1 MSRFAGIVQRLRET
15 LLGGR
20 EERELQEEIETH
32 ISMDIARRVA
42 DGTDPDEARR
52 LATRAF
58 GSTLHVK
65 EQVRSERGFRW
76 LEQVV
81 LDLRYA
87 ARRLRRSPGFTGA
100 VVLTLAL
107 GIGATTTVFTV
118 VDHVVI
124 RALPFPD
131 SDRLVQVVQQNSPTN
146 RWALSVADVLGIEEM
161 GTTFESFAVL
171 RRGTAALTGQGRP
184 EQIRVGHVT
193 ADWFDLLGVD
203 FASGRA
209 FLEEEADL
217 GGPDLV
223 VLSRRF
229 ANQLFGA
236 GVDGAGEQV
245 ILDGR
250 PYTVVGVLAEEWRSL
265 AGFEAQAW
273 PLMRLD
279 TPPRRGPFGLRGI
292 GRLRPGATLETARA
306 DLDRVSERLF
316 PRWADGFRDETARL
330 TPYPLR
336 DFIVGSLGNTLWFVM
351 GAVIGVLLIA
361 VANVA
366 NLFLAR
372 TTSRTSE
379 MALRASLGATRFQL
393 GRQLLT
399 EGLLVAT
406 LGGLAAIAVA
416 KGGLALLTT
425 LAPSLPRAN
434 EITLDGRILAISAS
448 VTLVAAVLFAMAPL
462 LQVASGKMGSMLG
475 LREAIGGRTQAAGRL
490 RAALVAAE
498 FALAFPLL
506 SAAVLLTGSLGA
518 LQRVDPGYDPADLF
532 VASVSLPQETYPGY
546 QETQAF
552 WFEALRLLN
561 EQPNIALAGM
571 GTLMPP
577 RSAGDTNNFDLVAN
591 PVEPGTAEPVSSWAH
606 VSPEFFSVLGV
617 PLIAGRMFE
626 PSDDG
631 GEGRSVAIVSRSWAR
646 KFSDE
651 ASVIGTQFYNGGDR
665 SQATTIIG
673 VVGDLK
679 LEGLESTDDA
689 AAYEPLTQSSWRQ
702 KYLVVRPRGDG
713 GDALEQVRE
722 VIGGMDPSL
731 PLANTESMEERMSRA
746 VAQPRLWAV
755 LVGLFSALGLVLSAI
770 GAYGVLSYYVLRQS
784 RDLGIRVALG
794 ANPSSLRRLVLG
806 RGLGLAA
813 VGVAIGILASLGS
826 ARWIRSIV
834 FGVSAT
840 SPWVLTGVGAM
851 LLTVAILAC
860 WIPARR
866 ATQVDPMV
874 ALRAE

>member
-1 MSRFAGIVQRLRET
+1 MSRFAGIVQRVRET
-15 LLGGR
+15 LFGGR

-52 LATRAF
+52 LATKAF

-76 LEQVV
+76 LEQIVH
-81 LDLRYA
+81 DLRYA
-87 ARRLRRSPGFTGA
+87 ARRLRRSPGFTVA

-107 GIGATTTVFTV
+107 GIGATTTVYTV
-118 VDHVVI
+118 VDHVLI

-146 RWALSVADVLGIEEM
+146 LWGLSVADVLGIEEM
-161 GTTFESFAVL
+161 GTSFESFAVL

-184 EQIRVGHVT
+184 EQIVVGHVT
-193 ADWFDLLGVD
+193 ADWFDMLGVD

-209 FLEEEADL
+209 FLEDESAL

-229 ANQLFGA
+229 ADQLFGSE
-236 GVDGAGEQV
+236 VDGAGEQV
-245 ILDGR
+245 VLDGR
-250 PYTVVGVLAEEWRSL
+250 SHTVVGVLGEEWRSL

-279 TPPRRGPFGLRGI
+279 TPSRRGPFGLRGI

-379 MALRASLGATRFQL
+379 MALRASLGATRVQL

-399 EGLLVAT
+399 EGLLVAG

-425 LAPSLPRAN
+425 LAPALPRAN
-434 EITLDGRILAISAS
+434 EITLDGRILAISAC
-448 VTLVAAVLFAMAPL
+448 VTLAAAVLFAMAPL

-518 LQRVDPGYDPADLF
+518 LQSVDPGYDPAGLF

-561 EQPNIALAGM
+561 EQPNIALAGL
-571 GTLMPP
+571 GTMMPP
-577 RSAGDTNNFDLVAN
+577 RSTGDTNNFDLVAS
-591 PVEPGTAEPVSSWAH
+591 PVEPGTAEPVSSWAW
-606 VSPEFFSVLGV
+606 VSPEFFSALGV
-617 PLIAGRMFE
+617 PLMAGRMFE
-626 PSDDG
+626 PSDG
-631 GEGRSVAIVSRSWAR
+631 GEDQLVAIVSQSWAR
-646 KFSDE
+646 RFADE
-651 ASVIGTQFYNGGDR
+651 ASVVGTQFYGGGDR

-679 LEGLESTDDA
+679 LEGLASTDDA
-689 AAYEPLTQSSWRQ
+689 AAYEPLTQSGWRN
-702 KYLVVRPRGDG
+702 KYLVVRSLGDG

-722 VIGGMDPSL
+722 VIAGMDPTL
-731 PLANTESMEERMSRA
+731 PLANTETMEERMSQA

-755 LVGLFSALGLVLSAI
+755 LVGLFSVLGLVLSAI
-770 GAYGVLSYYVLRQS
+770 GAYGVLSYHVLRQS
-784 RDLGIRVALG
+784 RGLGIRVALG

-806 RGLGLAA
+806 RGLGLAL
-813 VGVAIGILASLGS
+813 VGVAIGVVAALGS

-840 SPWVLTGVGAM
+840 SPWVLTGVGVM
-851 LLTVAILAC
+851 LLTVAVLAC
-860 WIPARR
+860 WVPARR
-866 ATQVDPMV
+866 ATRVDPMV